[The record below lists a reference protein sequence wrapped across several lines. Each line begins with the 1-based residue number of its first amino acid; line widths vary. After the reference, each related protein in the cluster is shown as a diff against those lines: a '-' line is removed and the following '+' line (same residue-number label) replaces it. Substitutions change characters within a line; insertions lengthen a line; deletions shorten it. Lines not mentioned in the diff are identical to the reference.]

1 MPNRISRRR
10 ALLLAALPV
19 APAMLVPGEA
29 ASESPRQLLNAQR
42 KSLQAHS
49 RILASFKLKQ
59 SVEPA
64 FQFRP

>member
-10 ALLLAALPV
+10 ALLLAALPA
-19 APAMLVPGEA
+19 APAILAPCKA
-29 ASESPRQLLNAQR
+29 AAESPEQLLHARQ
-42 KSLQAHS
+42 KSIQAHS
-49 RILASFKLKQ
+49 RTLSGFKLKQ